1 MTAAESYGAFAY
13 AYDQALGDR
22 YFRAVRRL
30 LDEMLERYPA
40 KSNTHLDVACGTG
53 LAMPFFASRGFVS
66 TGVDISPVMLNVARK
81 RANRLVAGDTR
92 SLPFRGTFA
101 RITCLYDSLNHLLDP
116 RELATAFG
124 EIAHVMDAGSLFI
137 FDMNHPEIYPEVW
150 GMKEPFLEEGDDF
163 SLEIATSWHPRK
175 RLGRALCR
183 GWRRLPGGERAFIF
197 HKDAKGF
204 AERPMVLLELADGSQ
219 ARPDGEFLSCRVCE
233 PCAIAHSCLSGRDR
247 YRSIKIGRHGDRALL
262 PHCHDIMVAQR

>member
-30 LDEMLERYPA
+30 LADVLERYPA
-40 KSNTHLDVACGTG
+40 KSKTHLDVCCGTG

-81 RANRLVAGDTR
+81 RARRLVTGDTR
-92 SLPFRGTFA
+92 ALPLRGTFA

-116 RELATAFG
+116 RELAKSFG
-124 EIAHVMDAGSLFI
+124 EIASVMDAESLFI

-150 GMKEPFLEEGDDF
+150 GMKEPFIDEGRDF
-163 SLEIATSWHPRK
+163 HLEIATTYR
-175 RLGRALCR
+175 RRELLGRALVT
-183 GWRRLPGGERAFIF
+183 GWAIVGGERI
-197 HKDAKGF
+197 KIR
-204 AERPMVLLELADGSQ
+204 ERHTQRCYQREEIVAALADGGLD
-219 ARPDGEFLSCRVCE
+219 PIEIHEFDPWNEGSVVKLVFVCRRLLS
-233 PCAIAHSCLSGRDR
+233 S
-247 YRSIKIGRHGDRALL
+247 
-262 PHCHDIMVAQR
+262 